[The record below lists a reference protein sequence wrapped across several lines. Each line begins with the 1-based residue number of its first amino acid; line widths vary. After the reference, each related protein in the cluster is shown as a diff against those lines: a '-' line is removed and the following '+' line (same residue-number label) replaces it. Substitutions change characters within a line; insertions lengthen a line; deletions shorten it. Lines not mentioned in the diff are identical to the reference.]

1 MTNFRSTNPIQAP
14 KRTFRIKWAEVAAFT
29 AVAAVSVLATLAVVN
44 VALGPATS
52 PAEPT
57 TPACATDG
65 GEATSEGVSSNRA
78 TDCFWNAETQ
88 GNGFGNSFYTD
99 AEGNTYYLPVA
110 VEDTPEYKAVVEC
123 VTQFKGYSRDA
134 IALATE
140 LTGYWAAESKAKEEG
155 AISNTTYGEYVI
167 TDNLQPMQDRY
178 DYLLTTFCP
187 ED

>member
-1 MTNFRSTNPIQAP
+1 MHRSTNPIQAP
-14 KRTFRIKWAEVAAFT
+14 AKRFTIRWAEVAAFT
-29 AVAAVSVLATLAVVN
+29 AVAAVSVLATLTVVN

-52 PAEPT
+52 PVEPT
-57 TPACATDG
+57 TPACQ
-65 GEATSEGVSSNRA
+65 GEDD
-78 TDCFWNAETQ
+78 TDCFWDAQTQ
-88 GNGFGNSFYTD
+88 GNGFGKSFYTD

-110 VEDTPEYKAVVEC
+110 VEDTSEYREIEEC
-123 VTQFKGYSRDA
+123 ATQFKGYSRDA

-155 AISNTTYGEYVI
+155 AVSNTTYGEYVI

>member
-1 MTNFRSTNPIQAP
+1 MHRSTNPIQKP
-14 KRTFRIKWAEVAAFT
+14 KTTFRMNWGMVAAQVT
-29 AVAAVSVLATLAVVN
+29 TGLAVG
-44 VALGPATS
+44 ALGVMAFYVATDDATS

-57 TPACATDG
+57 TPICQ
-65 GEATSEGVSSNRA
+65 GEDD
-78 TDCFWNAETQ
+78 TDCFWDAETQ
-88 GNGFGNSFYTD
+88 GNGLGKSFYTD
-99 AEGNTYYLPVA
+99 ADGNTYYLPVA

-140 LTGYWAAESKAKEEG
+140 LAGYWAAESKAKEEG
-155 AISNTTYGEYVI
+155 AISNTTSGVTTFGEYVI

>member
-14 KRTFRIKWAEVAAFT
+14 KRTFRIKWSEVAAFT
-29 AVAAVSVLATLAVVN
+29 AVAAVSVLGTLTVVN

-57 TPACATDG
+57 TPVCQ
-65 GEATSEGVSSNRA
+65 SEDD
-78 TDCFWNAETQ
+78 TDCFWDATVQ
-88 GNGFGNSFYTD
+88 GNGFGESFYVD
-99 AEGNTYYLPVA
+99 REGQTYYLPVD

-123 VTQFKGYSRDA
+123 VTQFRGYSRDA
-134 IALATE
+134 IVLATE

-178 DYLLTTFCP
+178 DYLRSTFCP

>member
-1 MTNFRSTNPIQAP
+1 MFRTTNPIQAP
-14 KRTFRIKWAEVAAFT
+14 RKTFRIKWTEVAAFT
-29 AVAAVSVLATLAVVN
+29 AVAAVSVLGTLTVVN

-57 TPACATDG
+57 TPICQ
-65 GEATSEGVSSNRA
+65 GEDD
-78 TDCFWNAETQ
+78 TDCFWAADRQ
-88 GNGFGNSFYTD
+88 GNGFGESLYTD
-99 AEGNTYYLPVA
+99 AAGNTYYLPVA
-110 VEDTPEYKAVVEC
+110 IENTPEYKAVAEC

-140 LTGYWAAESKAKEEG
+140 LTGYWAAESKAKDEG

-178 DYLLTTFCP
+178 DYLLSTFCP